1 MGVGFFISNY
11 FYYVKS
17 AMKIANIILSV
28 MVLGLLV
35 GSPVHA
41 EPNKVVIEED
51 GVKLTQAELTYLVS
65 RWTNQM
71 RDVAIKDEGDRLELL
86 NLMLANKKVALEA
99 ENLVERQPELEQ
111 AYRNELEAYQRDFV
125 LRQHRDAIEY
135 PDFTELAKEQYT
147 LHKDKYALIPETR
160 ISSHILFSSPPGN
173 PRDDIIEE
181 ASVILEE
188 LRAGADF
195 NAMVAEH
202 SDEPR
207 AAERNGKFDRW
218 LKFGEIGVSPPYT
231 EGLFQ
236 IEDVGDYS
244 ELVQTEF
251 GVHIIR
257 LDGIKEKSYRPFED
271 VQAAIIDEM
280 KAEYT
285 RLEMKDF
292 VTRFNMGEDVFIDM
306 EAVKDILAPYAKSGA
321 SQTGD

>member
-1 MGVGFFISNY
+1 
-11 FYYVKS
+11 
-17 AMKIANIILSV
+17 
-28 MVLGLLV
+28 
-35 GSPVHA
+35 
-41 EPNKVVIEED
+41 
-51 GVKLTQAELTYLVS
+51 
-65 RWTNQM
+65 M
-71 RDVAIKDEGDRLELL
+71 RDVAINDEGDRLELL

-99 ENLVERQPELEQ
+99 DKVVERRPELEQ
-111 AYRNELEAYQRDFV
+111 EYRYEIESYQRDFV
-125 LRQHRDAIEY
+125 LRQYRDAIEY
-135 PDFTELAKEQYT
+135 PDFTELAKERYT
-147 LHKDKYALIPETR
+147 LQRDKYALVPETR
-160 ISSHILFSSPPGN
+160 TSSHILFSAPPGT
-173 PRDDIIEE
+173 PREG
-181 ASVILEE
+181 ILEE
-188 LRAGADF
+188 AAVILKDLRAGADF
-195 NAMVAEH
+195 NEMVAKH
-202 SDEPR
+202 SGEPR

-257 LDGIKEKSYRPFED
+257 LDGIKEKSYKPFED